1 MKQKAINII
10 TYIVSAPIVLFEYFV
25 LFWFWGGADAFNFI
39 LTPVVFGI
47 YLIVILFLN
56 KKNRVRSSLTLLV
69 KLIYVL
75 ILPILTIVTVWLFA
89 IIFGINI
96 IIW

>member
-1 MKQKAINII
+1 MKRKIINII
-10 TYIVSAPIVLFEYFV
+10 TYIVLLPIILFEYFV

-39 LTPVVFGI
+39 LTPVVFSV
-47 YLIVILFLN
+47 YLITILHLS
-56 KKNRVRSSLTLLV
+56 KKNRVKSLLTLLV
-69 KLIYVL
+69 KPICVL

>member
-1 MKQKAINII
+1 MKRTIINII
-10 TYIVSAPIVLFEYFV
+10 TYIVLAPIIIFEYFV

-39 LTPVVFGI
+39 VTPIVFGA
-47 YLIVILFLN
+47 YLITILYLS
-56 KKNRVRSSLTLLV
+56 KKNRVKRSLALLV
-69 KLIYVL
+69 KLICGL
-75 ILPILTIVTVWLFA
+75 ILPILTIITVWLFA